1 MAKNVIR
8 QHAKFHWA
16 EQLAVACVFRTEPK
30 TDDFLNFKI
39 RLVLLVN
46 RFAVGLRLQ
55 Q

>member
-16 EQLAVACVFRTEPK
+16 EQPAVACLFRTEPK
-30 TDDFLNFKI
+30 TDDFFNVNI
-39 RLVLLVN
+39 RCVLLVN